1 MIMIKMK
8 METITMMKVMISAN
22 NLTTN
27 NAFCLRPCYGDD
39 DHSIDDNDVVDNSH
53 DDLLAPN

>member
-1 MIMIKMK
+1 
-8 METITMMKVMISAN
+8 MMKVMISAN